1 MFRSTREG
9 ERVSIE
15 KAIIKG
21 LAEDGGLYVPEEFPS
36 FTVEDFE
43 GLTEYTDIAL
53 RFLDPFF
60 KGSSLGDHL
69 PEIVNSAFNFEV
81 PMVDLG
87 AIELLDLTKGPTN
100 AFKDIGARFLARCV
114 SNIEGEKTILVATS
128 GDTGSAV
135 ASAFHNVPNTRV
147 LILFPKGKIS
157 ETQEKQL
164 TCWDNNIISFR
175 VDGDFDDCQRIV
187 KEIFMENEEFSSA
200 NSINIGRLLPQC
212 TYYAVSSLQYFR
224 RTGEKA
230 DYIIPTGN
238 MGNAMA
244 CIWAKVSGL
253 PIGRIVMATNANRP
267 IPDFFT
273 NLEFSP
279 RDSIATLANAMD
291 VGNPS
296 NMERFLDLLKQQII
310 DLGELD
316 SHPVTDTEIRRALR
330 DFWVEFA
337 RPICPHTATAYHVW
351 KLLGWSHPVLV
362 ATADPAK
369 FKEIVEKEIGQSI
382 PTPHQ
387 LAELLQKPNKVV
399 DVKSDAESVLS
410 KYREVVDL

>member
-1 MFRSTREG
+1 MFKSTREG
-9 ERVSIE
+9 ERFSIE
-15 KAIIKG
+15 DAILKG
-21 LAEDGGLYVPEEFPS
+21 LADDGGLFVPEEFPS
-36 FTVEDFE
+36 FTPEDFD

-53 RFLDPFF
+53 KFLEPFF
-60 KGSSLGDHL
+60 KGSSLSDHL
-69 PEIVNSAFNFEV
+69 SEIVCNAFNFNI
-81 PMVDLG
+81 PLVDLG
-87 AIELLDLTKGPTN
+87 SVELLDLTMGPTN
-100 AFKDIGARFLARCV
+100 AFKDVGARFLARCL
-114 SNIEGEKTILVATS
+114 SNIRGEKTILVATS

-135 ASAFHNVPNTRV
+135 ASAFHNVANTRV

-157 ETQEKQL
+157 EIQEKQL
-164 TCWDNNIISFR
+164 TCWDNNIVSFR

-212 TYYAVSSLQYFR
+212 TYYAVSSLQHFR
-224 RTGEKA
+224 KTGEKT

-253 PIGRIVMATNANRP
+253 PIGRIAMATNANRP
-267 IPDFFT
+267 IPEFFT
-273 NLEFSP
+273 TLEFTP
-279 RDSIATLANAMD
+279 RASIATLANAMD

-310 DLGELD
+310 DLSELD
-316 SHPVTDTEIRRALR
+316 SHSVLDSEIKKALR
-330 DFWVEFA
+330 DFWEEYN

-351 KLLGWSHPVLV
+351 KLLGWSKPVLV

-369 FKEIVEKEIGQSI
+369 FKEIVEQEIGQSI
-382 PTPHQ
+382 PVPHQ
-387 LAELLQKPNKVV
+387 LMELLQRPNTVV
-399 DVKSDAESVLS
+399 DIRADARAVLS
-410 KYREVVDL
+410 RYREVLDQ